1 MAKFCVYCGRPLQEG
16 EVCTCKNQAAQQT
29 TPPSTPAP
37 DTTPF
42 AAQSAPVA
50 PGAAQIY
57 IKHIWELIKKS
68 FQAPSSMLRSFAAS
82 GDSKT
87 AFGLIGIRAL
97 AFALFMLVLCTRIT
111 SSIKTMVDKLYSGIS
126 NNQQFQDYI
135 QFPLAKVFFLS
146 LLISF
151 GVACL
156 FAALLLFFNKY
167 VGKAET
173 TYKNMLCVSA
183 GSGIAV
189 IPFLLAGI
197 LLMFLNL
204 NLGFCIAFFGPV
216 LGLIFA
222 FAALPGASQIDSN
235 KSVYV
240 LFAASVILL
249 IAVYI
254 LIKLFFPMFLPDELV
269 NGVKGLGSGS
279 PFSSILNPSSFE

>member
-16 EVCTCKNQAAQQT
+16 EVCTCKDQAAQQA
-29 TPPSTPAP
+29 TPPAAP
-37 DTTPF
+37 VSDTTPS
-42 AAQSAPVA
+42 AAQSTPVT

-82 GDSKT
+82 GDNKT
-87 AFGLIGIRAL
+87 AFGLIGMRAL
-97 AFALFMLVLCTRIT
+97 AFALFMLVLCSRIT
-111 SSIKTMVDKLYSGIS
+111 ASITAVVGKIYSGI
-126 NNQQFQDYI
+126 QDYI

-146 LLISF
+146 LIISF

-156 FAALLLFFNKY
+156 FAALLLLFNKY

-173 TYKNMLCVSA
+173 TYNNMLCVSA

-216 LGLIFA
+216 LALIFA

-235 KSVYV
+235 KSIYV
-240 LFAASVILL
+240 LFAATAILL

-254 LIKLFFPMFLPDELV
+254 IIKLFSPMFLPDGLA
-269 NGVKGLGSGS
+269 NGMKELGSGS
-279 PFSSILNPSSFE
+279 PFSNILNPSSFE

>member
-16 EVCTCKNQAAQQT
+16 EVCTCKNQAARQM

-37 DTTPF
+37 DTTPS
-42 AAQSAPVA
+42 AAQSAPVT
-50 PGAAQIY
+50 PGAAQVY

-111 SSIKTMVDKLYSGIS
+111 SSIMAIVGKIYSGI
-126 NNQQFQDYI
+126 QDYI

-156 FAALLLFFNKY
+156 FAALLLLFNKY
-167 VGKAET
+167 VGRAET
-173 TYKNMLCVSA
+173 TYNNMLCVAA

-204 NLGFCIAFFGPV
+204 NLGFCIAFFGSV

-222 FAALPGASQIDSN
+222 LAALPGASQIDSN

-240 LFAASVILL
+240 LFAASVVLL

-254 LIKLFFPMFLPDELV
+254 LIKLFFPVFLPDGLV
-269 NGVKGLGSGS
+269 NGVKDLGSGS
-279 PFSSILNPSSFE
+279 PFSSINPSLFK